1 MVASLCTVIKGNYLP
16 EWHILNRVSNFQQR
30 FLWDE
35 KVSAKTLETPTQHLS
50 ENSKSGRILGNS
62 ENSLRYLSFRD
73 GDKGGTPPVPYAT
86 IEIGV
91 L

>member
-1 MVASLCTVIKGNYLP
+1 M
-16 EWHILNRVSNFQQR
+16 SNFEQR
-30 FLWDE
+30 FLRDE

-50 ENSKSGRILGNS
+50 ENSKSERILGNS
-62 ENSLRYLSFRD
+62 ENFLRYLSFRD
-73 GDKGGTPPVPYAT
+73 GDKGGPPLVPYAT